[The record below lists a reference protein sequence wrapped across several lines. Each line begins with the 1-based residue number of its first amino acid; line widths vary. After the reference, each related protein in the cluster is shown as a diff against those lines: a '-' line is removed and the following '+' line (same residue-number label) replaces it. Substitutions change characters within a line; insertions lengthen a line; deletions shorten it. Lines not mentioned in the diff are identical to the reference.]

1 MLIAHTRPEECVS
14 VRLLCALAPFVHAIV
29 ALDDD
34 STDGTATA
42 AASACKVSIVIGKPK
57 GWWRVGTR
65 EETNDRNA
73 LLLMARRLG
82 ATHVAALDGDEVLSG
97 LLLHQDTWCR
107 PPEP

>member
-1 MLIAHTRPEECVS
+1 
-14 VRLLCALAPFVHAIV
+14 LLCALTPFVHAIV

-34 STDGTATA
+34 STDGTAAA

-73 LLLMARRLG
+73 LLLVARRLG